1 MYIEAEEQLKASKEP
16 FLQYQTELGC
26 ISSTEVVPTERT
38 LWPNA
43 TKYHSTGSSTSSEP
57 GQPYSPSVTA
67 STTSSIKTEPI
78 TTATISV
85 AEISYEYLALLDEID
100 SNTFP
105 QYEKLRNLL
114 GLLES
119 LIETLN
125 KIAAL
130 PSGKER
136 SADVDCTT
144 EMSRKVL
151 YGEASEFIN
160 DITGIIDS
168 IGNTTI
174 AAMDIF
180 LRDLRIYLVNV
191 LPNIEPHKDRID
203 CGITTDADTTTTV
216 PGSIEEMTSIDSIA
230 HTPGTLTPMKTTTTA
245 SYDMSMWNIQNTINP
260 KSISVL

>member
-1 MYIEAEEQLKASKEP
+1 M
-16 FLQYQTELGC
+16 
-26 ISSTEVVPTERT
+26 PTERT
-38 LWPNA
+38 PLPNA
-43 TKYHSTGSSTSSEP
+43 TENQSGSSTSSEP

-85 AEISYEYLALLDEID
+85 AEISHAVVTLSIEYLALLLKID

-105 QYEKLRNLL
+105 QFEELRNLL

-125 KIAAL
+125 EIAAL
-130 PSGKER
+130 GKER
-136 SADVDCTT
+136 SEDMGCTT

-151 YGEASEFIN
+151 YGEAAEFIN

-168 IGNTTI
+168 IGNTGI

-180 LRDLRIYLVNV
+180 LTDLRIYLVNV
-191 LPNIEPHKDRID
+191 LPNIEPHNDRID
-203 CGITTDADTTTTV
+203 CGKTTDADTMTTV
-216 PGSIEEMTSIDSIA
+216 PGSIEEMTSIVSIA
-230 HTPGTLTPMKTTTTA
+230 QTPGTLTPMKTTTTT

>member
-38 LWPNA
+38 LLPNA
-43 TKYHSTGSSTSSEP
+43 TEYQSTGSSSSSE
-57 GQPYSPSVTA
+57 
-67 STTSSIKTEPI
+67 TELI

-85 AEISYEYLALLDEID
+85 TEISHAVVTLSIEYLALLHEID

-136 SADVDCTT
+136 SADLGCTT

-151 YGEASEFIN
+151 YGEAAEFIN
-160 DITGIIDS
+160 HITGIIDS
-168 IGNTTI
+168 IGNTRI

-191 LPNIEPHKDRID
+191 LPNIEPHNDRID

-230 HTPGTLTPMKTTTTA
+230 HTPGTLTPMKTTTTT